1 MGAPELFSRAPLTNK
16 EARRR
21 LLRKLPLWAAAAA
34 LAGFVA
40 LTAVELW
47 MPRTAARLAS
57 WGVLPGASVVPGRPG
72 EAVPRP
78 SAGAPVR
85 DGRDPRLDGPADRPL
100 AALSG
105 RADPGSPMDVLI
117 PGEAVNAGLKVR
129 PDARRRDRISGAG
142 APSVVDEEAERLREA
157 AAARAAAAD
166 EARREVLRGRLRAA
180 AAAAALGLF
189 IALVPSG
196 FLRSLLLPRR
206 P

>member
-1 MGAPELFSRAPLTNK
+1 MGAPELFSRAPVTNK

-21 LLRKLPLWAAAAA
+21 FARRLPLWAAAAA
-34 LAGFVA
+34 LAVFVL

-57 WGVLPGASVVPGRPG
+57 WGLLPGATAVPARPG
-72 EAVPRP
+72 EEPAPP
-78 SAGAPVR
+78 AAGGPVR

-100 AALSG
+100 AGVSG

-117 PGEAVNAGLKVR
+117 PGEAVNVGLKVR
-129 PDARRRDRISGAG
+129 ADARRRDRISGTG
-142 APSVVDEEAERLREA
+142 APSLVDEEAERLREA
-157 AAARAAAAD
+157 AAARAAAAE
-166 EARREVLRGRLRAA
+166 EARRDVLRGRLRAA

-189 IALVPSG
+189 IAFVPSG